1 MKIKNRL
8 IIVLILLAVFGFMTH
23 RAYNWSLDH
32 YEYMT
37 TGEITDQKKVNTEAF
52 ECFSCHAYMQNEGFF
67 MDLASKEYVSPYN
80 LTVSSDNRL
89 LFITGQESDAL
100 LMVDFSDN
108 EKVVKLKTGE
118 YPHSVVV
125 TSDTRKAYVS
135 NQWSNTISVIDVD
148 QLKVTD
154 TIETGGGPAGIVLDR
169 DEKFL
174 YVANTFTSDISV
186 IDLSEQREVKRL
198 HAGNYPTGISLS
210 PNGRHVAVV
219 SQRSVLTEYREPPKT
234 EVTLIDTNPQRV
246 TERKYFE
253 EAHIMES
260 ADFTPEGDLA
270 FTTLVRPKN
279 LVPAVQVEN
288 GWMMNYALGVMS
300 FKSGKMYQLPLDE
313 PNAFYADPYYVRIT
327 PDGRQAFISHS
338 GGDYISVLDI
348 EMVRNVIQQI
358 DAGDIVNPENDLTLS
373 RSYVIKRIATGSNP
387 KGMALSP
394 DGRFLYVAE
403 RLTDR
408 IGIINTES
416 LILERH
422 IELGDQDQTAFL
434 RKGEQLF
441 NNASHTF
448 QSQYSCYSCHPDN
461 HEDGLTYDMA
471 YYPGTDLSNVQTL
484 RELSNTS
491 PFKWNGK
498 NVSVYMQ
505 CGMRFSKFVTRTEVF
520 SPEDLKALVGY
531 ITGKIEHPPNMYRD
545 ESGDLTEAQLRGKE
559 IFGRTRTNDGSLIA
573 ERDRCITCH
582 PGPNFTDRRMHDVG
596 TATERDSHQEFDSPN
611 LNNIYQSA
619 PYLHDGRANTLE
631 ELWTL
636 YNDDDEHGVAN
647 DMTKD
652 QLNDLIEYL
661 LSLESAKHYK

>member
-1 MKIKNRL
+1 MKIKNRM
-8 IIVLILLAVFGFMTH
+8 IILLILLAAFGFMTH

-37 TGEITDQKKVNTEAF
+37 TGEITDQKKANAEAF
-52 ECFSCHAYMQNEGFF
+52 QCFSCHAYMQNDGFF
-67 MDLASKEYVSPYN
+67 MNLASKEYVSPYN
-80 LTVSSDNRL
+80 LAVSADNRL
-89 LFITGQESDAL
+89 LFVTGQESDAL
-100 LMVDFSDN
+100 FIVDLSGD
-108 EKVVKLKTGE
+108 EKIVKLKTGE
-118 YPHSVVV
+118 YPHSVAV
-125 TSDTRKAYVS
+125 SGDTRKAYVS
-135 NQWSNTISVIDVD
+135 NQWANTISVIDID
-148 QLKVTD
+148 ELRVTH
-154 TIETGGGPAGIVLDR
+154 TIETGGGPAGVVLDK

-174 YVANTFTSDISV
+174 YAANTYTSDISV
-186 IDLSEQREVKRL
+186 VDLTENREVKRL
-198 HAGNYPTGISLS
+198 RAGNYPTGISLS
-210 PNGRHVAVV
+210 PDGRHVAVV
-219 SQRSVLTEYREPPKT
+219 SQRSILTEYRKPPKT
-234 EVTLIDTNPQRV
+234 EVTVIDTNPQRV
-246 TERKYFE
+246 TDRMYFE

-279 LVPAVQVEN
+279 LVPAVQIEN
-288 GWMMNYALGVMS
+288 GWMMSYALGVIS
-300 FKSGKMYQLPLDE
+300 LESGKMYQLPLDE
-313 PNAFYADPYYVRIT
+313 PNTFYADPYNVQIT
-327 PDGRQAFISHS
+327 PDGKQAFVSHS

-348 EMVRNVIQQI
+348 EKVRNVIRQI
-358 DAGDIVNPENDLTLS
+358 DAGDIANPENDLTLS
-373 RSYVIKRIATGSNP
+373 RSYVTKRISTGSNP
-387 KGMALSP
+387 KGMTLSP
-394 DGRFLYVAE
+394 DGNYLYVAE
-403 RLTDR
+403 RLMDR
-408 IGIINTES
+408 IGIFNTET
-416 LILERH
+416 LTLERH
-422 IELGDQDQTAFL
+422 IELGDQNQQAFL
-434 RKGEQLF
+434 RRGEQLF

-505 CGMRFSKFVTRTEVF
+505 CGMRFSKFITRTEVF
-520 SPEDLKALVGY
+520 SPEDLKAVVGY

-545 ESGDLTEAQLRGKE
+545 ESGELTEAQKRGKV
-559 IFGRTRTNDGSLIA
+559 IFERTRTNDGSLIG